1 MLLGQAAFVLG
12 ATLLV
17 ALLSGGIL
25 RASGRQTGRCVV
37 ELGLRAI
44 KLSLGRGKLRRGLFA
59 LRIELGPPCGQLIG
73 CAGGLGVDLRN
84 GGLQLRRH
92 IGKLSRARLLEL
104 RLKLAALRHGLVILR
119 LSGIELGLRLRY
131 GRLSLL
137 ALLCKLGRAA
147 VMLRPAAGK
156 LRFALGKLSLA
167 AGELRCRGGKLSRS
181 VIKLGARIVKLRL
194 GIVHLRDG
202 VCLLALELRTLIIKL
217 CLSIAL
223 QLLDSRCRQPRGKVV
238 QPLRHRVDALLIGAI
253 GPCLA
258 SRPVDGEERFR
269 IRIIGRKRPFGHEH
283 EGRKLS
289 RAKRGGAGIG
299 SARVIR
305 GPHETRDGKGT
316 GGEHAIQV
324 LRALK
329 QLDGIA
335 DMNRGRPHVVNG
347 KQALVIRFRPAA
359 LHQDGPVHVVVIV
372 RSHMHAIVATARFRS
387 INVKRMVAQRVL
399 HARQLRYGIRLVG
412 GHDARYAFDAAQH
425 IDLLIGHPER

>member
-1 MLLGQAAFVLG
+1 M
-12 ATLLV
+12 
-17 ALLSGGIL
+17 SL
-25 RASGRQTGRCVV
+25 R
-37 ELGLRAI
+37 
-44 KLSLGRGKLRRGLFA
+44 RGKLQRGLFA
-59 LRIELGPPCGQLIG
+59 LRIELGPPRCQLIG
-73 CAGGLGVDLRN
+73 CARGLRVDLGD

-92 IGKLSRARLLEL
+92 IGKLSRACLLEL
-104 RLKLAALRHGLVILR
+104 RLKLAALRHGLVVFRLR
-119 LSGIELGLRLRY
+119 GIELSLGLRY
-131 GRLSLL
+131 GRLSLF
-137 ALLCKLGRAA
+137 ALLGKLGHAA

-156 LRFALGKLSLA
+156 LRLALGKLSLA

-181 VIKLGARIVKLRL
+181 VIKLSARIVKLCL

-202 VCLLALELRTLIIKL
+202 VCLLALELRTFIVKL
-217 CLSIAL
+217 CLGIAL
-223 QLLDSRCRQPRGKVV
+223 QLLDARCRQPRGKVV
-238 QPLRHRVDALLIGAI
+238 QPLRHCVDTLLIGAI
-253 GPCLA
+253 GPCFA

-269 IRIIGRKRPFGHEH
+269 IRIISRERPFGHEH

-305 GPHETRDGKGT
+305 GPHEARDGKGA

-335 DMNRGRPHVVNG
+335 DTHRRRPNIIG
-347 KQALVIRFRPAA
+347 GQQAFIIGFRPAA
-359 LHQDGPVHVVVIV
+359 LHQNGPVHVVVIV

-399 HARQLRYGIRLVG
+399 HARQLRYGIRLIG

-425 IDLLIGHPER
+425 IDLLIGHTER